1 MWWPIPMIFCGT
13 CGWMSSQWSVWYLPL
28 WFSLVLVGG
37 CAACGQCGTYLH
49 DFLWR
54 VGRCPVHD
62 QCGTYFHDFIWHV
75 GGCPLHGQ
83 CGTYFHDFIGHVGGC
98 PTHGQHGTYLHD
110 FLWHV
115 WVDVQHVVSVVLT
128 SMISL
133 ASGWMSRAW
142 SVWYLPPWFVFLA
155 RVSGSPVCGQC
166 GTYLR
171 DFLWHMWVVV
181 QQAVSVV
188 TKHHQHVWGHFG
200 HLLVHTLKQ
209 SPS

>member
-1 MWWPIPMIFCGT
+1 
-13 CGWMSSQWSVWYLPL
+13 MSSAWSVWYLLPWLYLACRGMSSAWSVWSVWYLLL
-28 WFSLVLVGG
+28 WLYW
-37 CAACGQCGTYLH
+37 ACES
-49 DFLWR
+49 
-54 VGRCPVHD
+54 
-62 QCGTYFHDFIWHV
+62 
-75 GGCPLHGQ
+75 
-83 CGTYFHDFIGHVGGC
+83 GC
-98 PTHGQHGTYLHD
+98 PTHGQRGTYLHD

-115 WVDVQHVVSVVLT
+115 WVDVQHVVSVVFT

-155 RVSGSPVCGQC
+155 CVSGSPVCGQC